1 VSALKKIAL
10 SLENFSRYGGGA
22 ESYAVALAE
31 RLISDKWEV
40 HFLGERW
47 DGEPVG
53 AIFHQIKIPSFL
65 PVWAKL
71 LLFAVK
77 HKHMVEQQNFNVV
90 LGFGNTITMNVYQS
104 HGGVHRLTAYRKVY
118 SASNTL
124 VRFIK
129 QLLIHLGLKHYVRH
143 WIESAPFRMAR
154 VPRIIAISQMV
165 KDDFVSY
172 YGVRPETIDLIYN
185 GVDPTRFSAKCTA
198 EERTTFRNDLG
209 IRNFEVVFL
218 FVSYE
223 LEKKGIVPLIQA
235 LGQLIIKK
243 RSNFRLLVAGGLPS
257 VRVERLLSKLG
268 VRDFIHFLGPRK
280 DVHKVFAASDV
291 LVLPTYYDA
300 CSLVVFEAM
309 MCGLPVITTSYNGA
323 AGVITNGKDGFI
335 VSHPPD
341 YEEIASKMALLLD
354 NEFRERM
361 SALAME
367 QSHNYTLGKNHNQI
381 IQILNEVADE
391 QQY

>member
-1 VSALKKIAL
+1 VSGLKKIAF

-47 DGEPVG
+47 DGEPAG
-53 AIFHQIKIPSFL
+53 AIFHQIQIPSFL
-65 PVWAKL
+65 PVWAR
-71 LLFAVK
+71 LLFFALK
-77 HKHMVEQQNFNVV
+77 HKRIIEHQNFDVV

-104 HGGVHRLTAYRKVY
+104 HGGVHWLTAYRKVY
-118 SASNTL
+118 SASNVL
-124 VRFIK
+124 VRCIK
-129 QLLIHLGLKHYVRH
+129 RLLIHLGLKHYVRH

-165 KDDFVSY
+165 KNDYVAY
-172 YGVRPETIDLIYN
+172 YGIKPEMIDLIYN
-185 GVDPTRFSAKCTA
+185 GVDPSRFSVKCTT
-198 EERTTFRNDLG
+198 EERASFCNDLG
-209 IRNFEVVFL
+209 IRNTEVLFL

-223 LEKKGIVPLIQA
+223 LEKKGIIPLIHA
-235 LGQLIIKK
+235 LGQLRIKH
-243 RSNFRLLVAGGLPS
+243 SDFRLLVAGGLPS
-257 VRVERLLSKLG
+257 MRVKHLVDKLG

-280 DVHKVFAASDV
+280 DVNKVFAACDV

-323 AGVITNGKDGFI
+323 AGIIRNGRDGFVI
-335 VSHPPD
+335 SHPPNAK
-341 YEEIASKMALLLD
+341 EIASKMALMLD
-354 NEFRERM
+354 HEFRAQM
-361 SALAME
+361 SSLAIE
-367 QSHNYTLGKNHNQI
+367 QGWKYTLAKNHDQI
-381 IQILNEVADE
+381 IQIFNEVADE
-391 QQY
+391 QQC